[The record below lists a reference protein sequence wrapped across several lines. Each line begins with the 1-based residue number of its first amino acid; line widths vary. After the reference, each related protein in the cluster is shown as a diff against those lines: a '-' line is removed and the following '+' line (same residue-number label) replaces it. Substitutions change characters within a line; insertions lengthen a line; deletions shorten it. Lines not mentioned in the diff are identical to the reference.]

1 MEFNHFTNTLC
12 AQLLPLFSEGT
23 QINIQSIEKNN
34 GVHMDALIIH
44 EPNINI
50 SPTIYLEDYYQ
61 LYSDGMSIDELCHII
76 YDVFLEARLN
86 HSINP
91 EIFTD
96 YEQAKNNLTFQLL
109 NYEKNKSRL
118 SHIPHI
124 RYLDLAIVFSCVFR
138 MENAETASILIR
150 TEHLELWNK
159 SFDDVKKQAFDN
171 TPRLLPAYI
180 QPIMDVI
187 QDLLNKNHSLSA
199 EFMLPLEEG
208 APSLYVLTNETQT
221 YGASCMLYPNLLAEF
236 ADELA
241 SDLYILPS
249 SIHEVLLLPTTA
261 RDSDDELRHVVQT
274 VNDNQL
280 PLTQQLSDCV
290 YYYSRASHTLS
301 L

>member
-1 MEFNHFTNTLC
+1 
-12 AQLLPLFSEGT
+12 
-23 QINIQSIEKNN
+23 
-34 GVHMDALIIH
+34 
-44 EPNINI
+44 
-50 SPTIYLEDYYQ
+50 
-61 LYSDGMSIDELCHII
+61 
-76 YDVFLEARLN
+76 
-86 HSINP
+86 
-91 EIFTD
+91 
-96 YEQAKNNLTFQLL
+96 
-109 NYEKNKSRL
+109 
-118 SHIPHI
+118 
-124 RYLDLAIVFSCVFR
+124 
-138 MENAETASILIR
+138 
-150 TEHLELWNK
+150 
-159 SFDDVKKQAFDN
+159 
-171 TPRLLPAYI
+171 
-180 QPIMDVI
+180 
-187 QDLLNKNHSLSA
+187 
-199 EFMLPLEEG
+199 MLPLEEG